1 MGTTSPLYTIVQN
14 ASSTFVNTTGF
25 EFGSV
30 IDWAGEKVLLLLGGG
45 LGLVDATI
53 GWIMAVIIVS
63 IILGLVYKGLRF
75 FGILR

>member
-1 MGTTSPLYTIVQN
+1 MGTTSPLYTVIQS
-14 ASSTFVNTTGF
+14 ASTTFINTTGF
-25 EFGSV
+25 YFGSV
-30 IDWAGEKVLLLLGGG
+30 VDWAGDKVLLLLGGG

-63 IILGLVYKGLRF
+63 IILGLVYKGFRF

>member
-1 MGTTSPLYTIVQN
+1 MFHV
-14 ASSTFVNTTGF
+14 V
-25 EFGSV
+25 E
-30 IDWAGEKVLLLLGGG
+30 WAGDKVLLLLGGG

>member
-1 MGTTSPLYTIVQN
+1 MDTLINN
-14 ASSTFVNTTGF
+14 ASTTFNAATGF
-25 EFGSV
+25 DMFHVVE
-30 IDWAGEKVLLLLGGG
+30 WAGDKVLLLLGGG

-53 GWIMAVIIVS
+53 GWIMAVIIIS